1 MVTAM
6 TGRDLLTQTDAHI
19 TSRASSTHQVTSRTS
34 WERSASVGAA
44 ETPWTTRATVRAAYA
59 PPAEASD
66 AGRVITT
73 VAAIFAARSL
83 PLRGTASREEA
94 SPVPSSTRSKRQP
107 TRTNPSRDTENTYW

>member
-66 AGRVITT
+66 AGRVIAT

-83 PLRGTASREEA
+83 PLRGTASREED
-94 SPVPSSTRSKRQP
+94 SPVPSSTCSKRQP
-107 TRTNPSRDTENTYW
+107 TRTNPSCDTENTYW